1 MKDMNADGFS
11 PATVFSDE
19 NLWQSWLDVEAALA
33 RSQARLGIIP
43 QSAADEITANASVKN
58 IGAEAISASIA
69 QTMAPVLSLTR
80 CLADKCGESGN
91 YVHWG
96 ATTQNV
102 AQTGR
107 LLLMRRAEAQTLSAL
122 GRALNTL
129 GDWAK
134 EFCDAPMVA
143 RTNRTHALPI
153 TFGFKVAGWIA
164 ELDRAATRIT
174 DSQQRV
180 YKLSFGGAVG
190 AYHSFGDAGPEL
202 AQDLAGELGLGF
214 LPVPNRTA
222 NDLFVDHVIQLSML
236 GMSLERIALE
246 FYQMMET
253 EVSEMREQ
261 LNDGV
266 VGSSTMPHKH
276 NPKYVVNVIA
286 KCAAL
291 RAKAAPAMEA
301 GRPSHEGDAAANQLL
316 TMVLDETVP
325 LAWTATQQF
334 AHSLEILVPDTEQM
348 QHNLS
353 LRGEMLATENL
364 MMGLAKHI
372 GRGAAHDLIHHAIQD
387 AQSKGASV
395 TDSLLAIPQ
404 VVQMGRAEAFA
415 LLNAI
420 HYTGSSAA
428 IAKTAAA
435 RAKVLAA
442 ALNDLQ

>member
-1 MKDMNADGFS
+1 MKDMTADGFS

-43 QSAADEITANASVKN
+43 QSAADDITANASVKI
-58 IGAEAISASIA
+58 IGANAISASIA

-80 CLADKCGESGN
+80 CLADKCGDSGN

-107 LLLMRRAEAQTLSAL
+107 LLLMRRAEAQTLGAL

-129 GDWAK
+129 GDWAE

-164 ELDRAATRIT
+164 ELDRTVTRVC
-174 DSQQRV
+174 DSQERV
-180 YKLSFGGAVG
+180 YQLSFGGAVG
-190 AYHSFGDAGPEL
+190 AYHSFGDHGPAL
-202 AQDLAGELGLGF
+202 AQDLARELGLGV
-214 LPVPNRTA
+214 LAVPNRTA
-222 NDLFVDHVIQLSML
+222 NDLFVDHVVQLSML
-236 GMSLERIALE
+236 GMSIERIALE
-246 FYQMMET
+246 FYQMMES

-261 LNDGV
+261 LSDGV
-266 VGSSTMPHKH
+266 VGSSTMPHKY

-301 GRPSHEGDAAANQLL
+301 GRPSHEGDSAANQLL
-316 TMVLDETVP
+316 TIVLDETVP
-325 LAWTATQQF
+325 LAWTVTQRF
-334 AHSLEILVPDTEQM
+334 AHLLEILEPDTQRM

-353 LRGEMLATENL
+353 LHGEKLATENL
-364 MMGLAKHI
+364 MMGLAKHT
-372 GRGAAHDLIHHAIQD
+372 GRGAAHDLIHHAIQE
-387 AQSKGASV
+387 AQSTGASV
-395 TDSLLAIPQ
+395 TDAMLAIPQ
-404 VVQMGRAEAFA
+404 VAQIGQREARA
-415 LLNAI
+415 LLNSHNYA
-420 HYTGSSAA
+420 GSSIA
-428 IAKTAAA
+428 IAKSAGT
-435 RAKVLAA
+435 RAKALAA
-442 ALNDLQ
+442 ALKDLQ